1 MSNNYTDACAT
12 NPEKRNSRRRIAQSI
27 KNSNRGFKVIHYLG
41 GKNENTPFENNFQ
54 KKRTTFIR
62 YEMKRNVPVPKN
74 YLSEKEFDAFK
85 SHQGLL
91 KFFKENFPKKAKQFE
106 SLIEDCQNTNGCFV
120 NQNVFSKCW
129 KYLNEF
135 GDKPH
140 YFWLDFCGA
149 PTPKLLNKIKE
160 VVTTSSVEETFVTFY
175 MNPRGKK
182 SVEKITEKYGRT
194 LHNRAISLCDY
205 FNSLFKE
212 IPEIKCEV
220 FDTYCNGVSPM
231 CVIKISR
238 KKKNVTKKTI
248 KEYAKASK
256 RFSNKQLAV
265 LWKMPIMK
273 IAGLAAAA
281 KRKKLI

>member
-1 MSNNYTDACAT
+1 MSNNYTDICAT
-12 NPEKRNSRRRIAQSI
+12 NPEKRNSRYRIAQSI

-41 GKNENTPFENNFQ
+41 GKNETTPFENKFQ

-62 YEMKRNVPVPKN
+62 YEMKRNAPVPKN
-74 YLSEKEFDAFK
+74 YLSEKDFDAFK
-85 SHQGLL
+85 NHEGLL
-91 KFFKENFPKKAKQFE
+91 KIFKERFPQKVKPLE
-106 SLIEDCQNTNGCFV
+106 SLIEEFQNMNGCFV

-135 GDKPH
+135 GDQPH

-149 PTPKLLNKIKE
+149 PTPQLLKKIKE

-182 SVEKITEKYGRT
+182 SVEKITEKYGRF
-194 LHNRAISLCDY
+194 LHNRAVSLCEY
-205 FNSLFKE
+205 FNSLFKDT
-212 IPEIKCEV
+212 PEIKCEI
-220 FDTYCNGVSPM
+220 FDTYVNGISPM

>member
-1 MSNNYTDACAT
+1 MSNNYTDICAA
-12 NPEKRNSRRRIAQSI
+12 NPEKRNSRNRIAQSI

-41 GKNENTPFENNFQ
+41 GKNDNTPFENKFQ

-62 YEMKRNVPVPKN
+62 YEMKRNAPVPKN
-74 YLSEKEFDAFK
+74 YFSEHDFDAFK
-85 SHQGLL
+85 NHRNVIKIL
-91 KFFKENFPKKAKQFE
+91 KDKFPKQSKALDSVIEEFE
-106 SLIEDCQNTNGCFV
+106 KMNGCFV

-129 KYLNEF
+129 KFLNEF

-149 PTPKLLNKIKE
+149 PTPQLLNKIKE

-182 SVEKITEKYGRT
+182 SVEKITEKYGRF
-194 LHNRAISLCDY
+194 LHNRAISLCEY
-205 FNSLFKE
+205 FNSLFKDT
-212 IPEIKCEV
+212 PEIKCEI
-220 FDTYCNGVSPM
+220 FDTYINGISPM
-231 CVIKISR
+231 CVIKIYR

-248 KEYAKASK
+248 EEYAKASK
-256 RFSNKQLAV
+256 RFSNKQLAI